1 MPDVAT
7 PRDNTLEVLLDER
20 YDFPAGAPLSD
31 VYFVAFVPRSGSHYL
46 CSHLWRTGAMG
57 APLEYFNLNK
67 LPTLFSRFG
76 VRYLEEYVQE
86 LVQHRT
92 SPNGVFGLKLGRD
105 QLSFLQLL
113 PFDHPL
119 KFGKWIFIDRR
130 DKHRQAISF
139 YMAVQSGAWSS
150 LSRQQREL
158 AYSFEGIERSLK
170 TLIHKRQA
178 WDEFFSAMRIDPIRI
193 AYEDFAA
200 DPAVHVEQLRD
211 RLKVPLQP
219 THDVTLPE
227 FERLSTARSDEWLER
242 FRTDLA
248 AATPV

>member
-7 PRDNTLEVLLDER
+7 PRDRTLQILLDAR
-20 YDFPAGAPLSD
+20 YDFPVGVPLKE
-31 VYFVAFVPRSGSHYL
+31 VYFVAFVPRCGSHFL
-46 CSHLWRTGAMG
+46 CSHLWRTGVMG

-76 VRYLEEYVQE
+76 VRFLDEYVPE
-86 LVQHRT
+86 LVRHRT

-105 QLSFLQLL
+105 QLTFLQLF

-119 KFGKWIFIDRR
+119 TFGKWIFIDRR

-139 YMAVQSGAWSS
+139 YLANQTGAWSS
-150 LSRQQREL
+150 LSERQGEP

-170 TLIHKRQA
+170 SVLQKRQA
-178 WDEFFSAMRIDPIRI
+178 WDEFFQAKHIDPLRID
-193 AYEDFAA
+193 YEDFSA
-200 DPAVHVEQLRD
+200 DPVAHVKQIQNRF
-211 RLKVPLQP
+211 RIPLQP
-219 THDVTLPE
+219 AHDVMLPA
-227 FERLSTARSDEWLER
+227 FEPQRTSRTDEGVER

-248 AATPV
+248 AASPA